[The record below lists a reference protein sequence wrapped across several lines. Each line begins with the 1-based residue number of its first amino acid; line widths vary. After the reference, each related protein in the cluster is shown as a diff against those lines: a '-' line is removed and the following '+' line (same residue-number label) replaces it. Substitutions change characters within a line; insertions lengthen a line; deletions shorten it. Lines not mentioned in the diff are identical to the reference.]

1 MTALD
6 IFTLLLVGGAGFFGF
21 TRGFVAEA
29 LSLVAW
35 VAAIAAVKLFH
46 APVAAMLTDPVGNSG
61 GAAMLAFALVFGVT
75 FLAGKLAAQH
85 LGGATRRSALGGV
98 DRMLGLGFGA
108 LKGLIGATLVF
119 LLASL
124 VYDTVYGGG
133 SERPDWMVESRS
145 YPLLHATSGALVDF
159 VEQRRGSAAQ

>member
-46 APVAAMLTDPVGNSG
+46 TPVAAMLTDPVGNSG

-98 DRMLGLGFGA
+98 DPQRPGSHQPSPRA
-108 LKGLIGATLVF
+108 LMGHAD
-119 LLASL
+119 ASL
-124 VYDTVYGGG
+124 RAHSDKVLGGG
-133 SERPDWMVESRS
+133 APKTTVAG
-145 YPLLHATSGALVDF
+145 L
-159 VEQRRGSAAQ
+159 